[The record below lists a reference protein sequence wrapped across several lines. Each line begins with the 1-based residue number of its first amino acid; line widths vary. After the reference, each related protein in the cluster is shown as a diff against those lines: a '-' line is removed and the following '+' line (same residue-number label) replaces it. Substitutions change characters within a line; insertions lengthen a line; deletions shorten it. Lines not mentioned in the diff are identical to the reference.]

1 MISMRFRADTAWAI
15 LKDSLVC
22 GMVERKLANVL
33 CGEGLV
39 VHEEEVNIG
48 DCVR

>member
-1 MISMRFRADTAWAI
+1 MRFRADTAWAI
-15 LKDSLVC
+15 LENFLVR
-22 GMVERKLANVL
+22 GVMDEKLANIL
-33 CGEGLV
+33 CGVGGV